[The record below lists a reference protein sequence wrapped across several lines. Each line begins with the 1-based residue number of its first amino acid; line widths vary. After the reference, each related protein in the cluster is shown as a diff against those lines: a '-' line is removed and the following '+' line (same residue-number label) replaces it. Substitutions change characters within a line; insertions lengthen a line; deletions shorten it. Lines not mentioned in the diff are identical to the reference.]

1 MPGLRGITEVAT
13 DVLVPGLKYWLPE
26 SSSYVLDR
34 KFCTYYPQGS
44 NIYSPNTGT
53 RLIRF
58 VVSDATQF
66 LDLNSIRL
74 AYTLRNKP
82 AATVV
87 DSKPMMPTGHPG
99 LCWFQRLK
107 VYVGGTLI
115 EDIQYYN
122 RVASMMRLMKPPD
135 RLWSESNMLI
145 GQTSDW
151 LPHDG
156 NSGERN
162 WRAGFAAGP
171 RNFRIAANT
180 SQTLITDLWCGLTNS
195 HYLLPGRFPITF
207 ELELVGDAG
216 QCCAAGRLAGDPLPA
231 AGSAADQPGVFSQDF
246 EITNARLLV
255 DCVTTDVT
263 IHNELTQSLEQGK
276 PLQMA
281 ISSWSTT
288 MHSIV
293 GVGAATNQSWEVML
307 SRAFNR
313 IRDCYW
319 TLDSDARGNVNTESN
334 WFQSWHGGADKNVF
348 GETHTY
354 NAATGE
360 GFRFEMTCGAKKYPE
375 HPIQSMKE
383 FFYHLT
389 KTLAFG
395 THNSGCSIVPSE
407 YIGQQFIMSIDTE
420 KMFSG
425 PSGGYVRFT
434 GLDTTA
440 QGDTLRAS
448 WQNVHVGADWIPTR
462 LYWTIHYDVVL
473 ELRNAGVLC
482 LD

>member
-1 MPGLRGITEVAT
+1 MRGITEVAT

-44 NIYSPNTGT
+44 NIYSPTTGT

-74 AYTLRNKP
+74 AFTLRNKP
-82 AATVV
+82 ATVGPNQ
-87 DSKPMMPTGHPG
+87 PMLPTGHPG

-107 VYVGGTLI
+107 VYIGGTLC

-135 RLWSESNMLI
+135 RLWSESNMLL

-151 LPHDG
+151 LAEDG
-156 NSGERN
+156 NNGERN

-195 HYLLPGRFPITF
+195 HYLLPGRFPVTF
-207 ELELVGDAG
+207 ELELVGNAG
-216 QCCAAGRLAGDPLPA
+216 QCCAPGALAVGA
-231 AGSAADQPGVFSQDF
+231 AEGQDEDNPGLYSQDF
-246 EITNARLLV
+246 EISNVRLLV

-276 PLQMA
+276 PLQLA

-288 MHSIV
+288 MHSLV
-293 GVGAATNQSWEVML
+293 GIDPSPNQSWEVTL

-319 TLDSDARGNVNTESN
+319 TFDQDNRGVVNTESS
-334 WFQSWHGGADKNVF
+334 WFMCWHGKGSKNIF
-348 GETHTY
+348 GSNHTY
-354 NAATGE
+354 RIPNGE
-360 GFRFEMTCGAKKYPE
+360 GFRFELQCGAKKWPE
-375 HPIQSMKE
+375 HPIQSLRE
-383 FFYHLT
+383 CFYHLT
-389 KTLAFG
+389 KTLSFG

-407 YIGQQFIMSIDTE
+407 YPAVQFIQSIDTE
-420 KMFSG
+420 KLFSG

-448 WQNVHVGADWIPTR
+448 WQGVRVSGDWVPQR
-462 LYWTIHYDVVL
+462 LFWTIHYDIVI